1 MGWELRDRQRTRALR
16 KRMRLFR
23 NTEYLIADSPHPTGY
38 AEDSLSVTSLDRGCA
53 SATDRQPPPHPEP
66 AESQQFTSAPDTK
79 TGTSAMKQPE
89 ATDQTGNNMA
99 KSKSVLTRQPSIKA
113 PTTAATLHPAHY
125 QLTPPSHTLNL
136 TTLRRLRREEPM
148 DSPTALA
155 EPHRIAD
162 PIMLTDKQIS
172 ERRRNIERQYGS
184 AATLR
189 RKQAMG
195 ALSFEEYL
203 ALQQIEGLDYLEKG

>member
-1 MGWELRDRQRTRALR
+1 
-16 KRMRLFR
+16 
-23 NTEYLIADSPHPTGY
+23 
-38 AEDSLSVTSLDRGCA
+38 
-53 SATDRQPPPHPEP
+53 
-66 AESQQFTSAPDTK
+66 
-79 TGTSAMKQPE
+79 
-89 ATDQTGNNMA
+89 
-99 KSKSVLTRQPSIKA
+99 
-113 PTTAATLHPAHY
+113 
-125 QLTPPSHTLNL
+125 
-136 TTLRRLRREEPM
+136 M

-172 ERRRNIERQYGS
+172 ERRRNIERQHGS